1 MKLFFIGTT
10 FSLNDEIVPLMK
22 EFFLKPFRKKE
33 ENYYQFA
40 HEVDLDYNM
49 FKFATEILTIQ
60 LACMKLQKI
69 TKHLFEQ
76 SQPSTHKK
84 MEKFMLLI

>member
-1 MKLFFIGTT
+1 MKLFFIGAT

-22 EFFLKPFRKKE
+22 EFFLKPFRKKKT
-33 ENYYQFA
+33 YFQFA
-40 HEVDLDYNM
+40 HEVDLDYNDM
-49 FKFATEILTIQ
+49 FKFAEIFDNPAGYEI
-60 LACMKLQKI
+60 QKI

-76 SQPSTHKK
+76 FNHPHIK